1 MKIIKKILELPVEL
15 LHNRQLIWNLSKN
28 DFKTKYAG
36 SYLGIIWAF
45 VQPVVTILVYW
56 FVFQVGFRSQEVVN
70 FPFVLYLTCGMVPW
84 FFFQDALNGGT
95 TALIEYSYL
104 VKKVVFPVDIIPV
117 ISLTSSSFIGLF
129 LVLIAIVASSIYG
142 YFPNLLNVI
151 YIVFAALCFIVA
163 VTRFTSALSIR
174 SSFLYL
180 FTNISEDVS

>member
-1 MKIIKKILELPVEL
+1 MKRIKKFLEIPMEL
-15 LHNRQLIWNLSKN
+15 MQNRHLIWNLSKN

-95 TALIEYSYL
+95 TALIEY
-104 VKKVVFPVDIIPV
+104 
-117 ISLTSSSFIGLF
+117 
-129 LVLIAIVASSIYG
+129 
-142 YFPNLLNVI
+142 
-151 YIVFAALCFIVA
+151 
-163 VTRFTSALSIR
+163 R
-174 SSFLYL
+174 
-180 FTNISEDVS
+180 

>member
-1 MKIIKKILELPVEL
+1 MKKIKKFLEIPMEL
-15 LHNRQLIWNLSKN
+15 LQNRHLIWNLSKN

-36 SYLGIIWAF
+36 SYLGIVWAF

-104 VKKVVFPVDIIPV
+104 VKKV
-117 ISLTSSSFIGLF
+117 
-129 LVLIAIVASSIYG
+129 
-142 YFPNLLNVI
+142 
-151 YIVFAALCFIVA
+151 
-163 VTRFTSALSIR
+163 
-174 SSFLYL
+174 
-180 FTNISEDVS
+180 EDVPVSVQKNKNRRTGGDSLLILSP